1 MDAMNAS
8 CKATATA
15 YLVGRWAK
23 YSARLPDL
31 KKPYIGSIEWL
42 YRVMNYATQTTLL
55 PGVALPQEP
64 LRGFWATVI
73 VGALFEQLSPAET
86 FFFAEHLGR
95 HICRRIIDWVS
106 SITSQPILY

>member
-8 CKATATA
+8 CKATATS
-15 YLVGRWAK
+15 YLVGSWAK

-64 LRGFWATVI
+64 LARILGDRHRRSFIRATFT
-73 VGALFEQLSPAET
+73 GRN
-86 FFFAEHLGR
+86 FFL
-95 HICRRIIDWVS
+95 CR
-106 SITSQPILY
+106 TSRPPYLPQNH